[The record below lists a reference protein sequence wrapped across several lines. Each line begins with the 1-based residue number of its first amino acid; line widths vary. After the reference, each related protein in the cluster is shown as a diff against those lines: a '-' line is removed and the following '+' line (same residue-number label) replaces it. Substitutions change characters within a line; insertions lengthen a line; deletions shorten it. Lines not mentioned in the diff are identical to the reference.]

1 MPPAGPHVAG
11 RTLAGSFRF
20 RIDPRVQ
27 PMTNLTP
34 SSAIIP
40 VLLSG
45 GSGSR
50 LWPVSRERFP
60 KQLLNLCGER
70 TMIQETALRV
80 GGDHGFADPIVI
92 CNQEHRFAIAE
103 QLQTVG
109 IRPTHL
115 VLEPFGRNTAP
126 AAAVA
131 ARLAAQ
137 RDPAALVLLLPADHA
152 ILSPEAFRAAIATGA
167 RAAADGRLVTFGI
180 QPTSP
185 ETGYGYIEKGDG
197 LPGAEGAF
205 AVRQFAEKPAL
216 AVARTY
222 LEGGRHLWNSGM
234 FLFRADRFV
243 TELER
248 HAPEALAAA
257 DAAIAAARVDLDFLR
272 LDPDAFAKA
281 PNISID
287 FAVMEKTDSAAVVP
301 CDIGWTDV
309 GAWSALWE
317 IAGKDQIGNAVL
329 GDAILVDAHSNLV
342 RSEVGLT
349 ALVGV
354 KDLVVVVTDDAVLVA
369 DRNRVQD
376 VKTVVDRLKADGR
389 TERLDHRRTYRP
401 WGYSH
406 LVHTG
411 PGFEVRRLTVRP
423 GHKISLQRH
432 EHRAEHWVVVQGE
445 AKVTLGDTVR
455 TVHVNE
461 SVFIPAGQPHRL
473 ENDGAVDLCLVE
485 VQTGDPRGQDDVIRI
500 EDHYDRP

>member
-1 MPPAGPHVAG
+1 
-11 RTLAGSFRF
+11 
-20 RIDPRVQ
+20 
-27 PMTNLTP
+27 MTQI

-60 KQLLNLCGER
+60 KQLLNLCGDR

-80 GGDHGFADPIVI
+80 GGAFGFADPIVI

-103 QLQTVG
+103 QLQEVG
-109 IRPTHL
+109 IRPTEL

-131 ARLAAQ
+131 ARLAAR

-152 ILSPEAFRAAIATGA
+152 ILAPDAFRAAVAVGA
-167 RAAADGRLVTFGI
+167 RAAQAGKLVTFGI

-185 ETGYGYIEKGDG
+185 ETGYGYIEKGE
-197 LPGAEGAF
+197 PVVGADGAF
-205 AVRQFAEKPAL
+205 TVQQFAEKPKLEVAQAYL
-216 AVARTY
+216 A
-222 LEGGRHLWNSGM
+222 GGRHLWNSGM

-243 TELER
+243 AELEC
-248 HAPEALAAA
+248 HAPDALRAA
-257 DAAIAAARVDLDFLR
+257 DAAIAAARTDLDFLR
-272 LDPDAFAKA
+272 LDPDAFALA

-287 FAVMEKTDSAAVVP
+287 FAVMEKTDSAAIVP

-309 GAWSALWE
+309 GAWSALWD
-317 IAGKDQIGNAVL
+317 IADKDNAGNAVL
-329 GDAILVDAHSNLV
+329 GDAILVDSQDNLV
-342 RSEVGLT
+342 RGEVGLT

-354 KDLVVVVTDDAVLVA
+354 KDLVVITTDDAVLVA
-369 DRNRVQD
+369 DRSRVQD

-406 LVHTG
+406 LVHKG
-411 PGFEVRRLTVRP
+411 PGFEVLRLTIRP
-423 GHKISLQRH
+423 GHKISMQKH
-432 EHRAEHWVVVQGE
+432 DHRAEHWIVVQGE
-445 AKVTLGDTVR
+445 AMVTLGDEKRTVR
-455 TVHVNE
+455 VNE
-461 SVFIPAGQPHRL
+461 SVFIPAGVTHRL
-473 ENDGAVDLCLVE
+473 ENEGSSDLCLIE
-485 VQTGDPRGQDDVIRI
+485 VQTGDRISADDILRI
-500 EDHYDRP
+500 EDHYGRA

>member
-1 MPPAGPHVAG
+1 MPVAN
-11 RTLAGSFRF
+11 S
-20 RIDPRVQ
+20 RVF
-27 PMTNLTP
+27 MTQTSP
-34 SSAIIP
+34 AIIP

-60 KQLLNLCGER
+60 KQLLNLCGDR

-80 GGDHGFADPIVI
+80 GGDFGFADPIVI

-103 QLQTVG
+103 QLQEIG
-109 IRPTHL
+109 IRPTEL

-131 ARLAAQ
+131 ARLAARHDSQ
-137 RDPAALVLLLPADHA
+137 ALVLLLPADHA
-152 ILSPEAFRAAIATGA
+152 ILAPDAFRAAIARGA
-167 RAAADGRLVTFGI
+167 VAAQAGKLVTFGI

-185 ETGYGYIEKGDG
+185 ETGYGYIEKGEDI
-197 LPGAEGAF
+197 PGAAGTF
-205 AVRQFAEKPAL
+205 AVKQFAEKPKLEVAQAYL
-216 AVARTY
+216 A
-222 LEGGRHLWNSGM
+222 GGRHLWNSGM

-243 TELER
+243 AELEK
-248 HAPEALAAA
+248 HAPDALAAA

-287 FAVMEKTDSAAVVP
+287 FAVMEKTDSAAIVP

-317 IAGKDQIGNAVL
+317 IAGKDEGGNAVL
-329 GDAILVDAHSNLV
+329 GDAILVDARDNLV

-354 KDLVVVVTDDAVLVA
+354 QDLVVIVTDDAVLVA
-369 DRNRVQD
+369 DRDRVQD
-376 VKTVVDRLKADGR
+376 VKAVVDRLKAEGR

-406 LVHTG
+406 LVHAA
-411 PGFEVRRLTVRP
+411 PGFQVLRLTIRP
-423 GHKISLQRH
+423 GHKISLQKH

-445 AKVTLGDTVR
+445 AKVTLGEEKRIVR
-455 TVHVNE
+455 VNE
-461 SVFIPAGQPHRL
+461 SVFIPAGVPHRL
-473 ENDGAVDLCLVE
+473 ENDGDVDLCLVE
-485 VQTGDPRGQDDVIRI
+485 VQTGDTITPDDIVRI
-500 EDHYDRP
+500 EDHYGRA

>member
-1 MPPAGPHVAG
+1 MKTAPA
-11 RTLAGSFRF
+11 LLF
-20 RIDPRVQ
+20 PRYACA
-27 PMTNLTP
+27 MTQS

-60 KQLLNLCGER
+60 KQLLNLCGDR

-80 GGDHGFADPIVI
+80 GGTFGFADPIVI

-103 QLQTVG
+103 QLQEVG
-109 IRPTHL
+109 IRPTEL

-131 ARLAAQ
+131 ARLAAR

-152 ILSPEAFRAAIATGA
+152 ILAADAFRAAVAVGA
-167 RAAADGRLVTFGI
+167 RAAQAGKLVTFGI

-185 ETGYGYIEKGDG
+185 ETGYGYIEKGE
-197 LPGAEGAF
+197 PVAGADGAF
-205 AVRQFAEKPAL
+205 AVKQFAEKPKLEVAQAYL
-216 AVARTY
+216 A
-222 LEGGRHLWNSGM
+222 GGRHLWNSGM

-243 TELER
+243 AELER
-248 HAPEALAAA
+248 HAPDALLAA
-257 DAAIAAARVDLDFLR
+257 DQAIAAARVDLDFLR

-287 FAVMEKTDSAAVVP
+287 FAVMEKTDSAAIVP

-309 GAWSALWE
+309 GAWSALWD
-317 IAGKDQIGNAVL
+317 IAGKDPVGNAVL
-329 GDAILVDAHSNLV
+329 GDAILVDSQNNLV
-342 RSEVGLT
+342 RGEVGLT

-354 KDLVVVVTDDAVLVA
+354 KDLVVITTDDAVLVA
-369 DRNRVQD
+369 DRSRVQD
-376 VKTVVDRLKADGR
+376 VKAVVDRLKAEGR

-406 LVHTG
+406 LVHKG
-411 PGFEVRRLTVRP
+411 PGFEVLRLTIRP
-423 GHKISLQRH
+423 GHKISLQKH
-432 EHRAEHWVVVQGE
+432 EHRAEHWIVVQGE
-445 AKVTLGDTVR
+445 AKVTLGDEKRIVR
-455 TVHVNE
+455 VNE
-461 SVFIPAGQPHRL
+461 SVFIPAGTPHRL
-473 ENDGAVDLCLVE
+473 ENAGQSDLCLVE
-485 VQTGDPRGQDDVIRI
+485 VQTGERISAEDILRI
-500 EDHYDRP
+500 EDHYGRT